1 MRRRSPNL
9 KNKTA
14 ERLNF
19 RLNLT
24 EQGQVVRWYI
34 HELRFKLLI
43 FEKKSKLPVPTW
55 SGSINEK
62 AKKGQK
68 KNRTN
73 KQKKKWA
80 QFYNVQL
87 ISFRNL
93 FANIEKALTGK
104 WISNFFSA
112 KI

>member
-62 AKKGQK
+62 AKKDRK
-68 KNRTN
+68 RTEQTN
-73 KQKKKWA
+73 KKKWA

-87 ISFRNL
+87 ISFRNF

-104 WISNFFSA
+104 QISKFFSA
-112 KI
+112 KM

>member
-9 KNKTA
+9 KNETA

-34 HELRFKLLI
+34 HELRFKLI
-43 FEKKSKLPVPTW
+43 FEKKSRLPVPTW
-55 SGSINEK
+55 RGGINEK

-68 KNRTN
+68 KNRAN
-73 KQKKKWA
+73 KQKKK
-80 QFYNVQL
+80 NGR
-87 ISFRNL
+87 SF
-93 FANIEKALTGK
+93 TMY
-104 WISNFFSA
+104 S
-112 KI
+112 

>member
-43 FEKKSKLPVPTW
+43 FEKKSRLPVPTW
-55 SGSINEK
+55 RGGINKK
-62 AKKGQK
+62 AKK
-68 KNRTN
+68 RTE
-73 KQKKKWA
+73 KEPSQKKKKKK
-80 QFYNVQL
+80 NGR
-87 ISFRNL
+87 SF
-93 FANIEKALTGK
+93 TMY
-104 WISNFFSA
+104 S
-112 KI
+112 

>member
-9 KNKTA
+9 KNETA

-34 HELRFKLLI
+34 HELRFKLI
-43 FEKKSKLPVPTW
+43 FEKKSRLPVPTW
-55 SGSINEK
+55 RGGINKK
-62 AKKGQK
+62 AKKRAEKEPSQK
-68 KNRTN
+68 K
-73 KQKKKWA
+73 KKKWA

-104 WISNFFSA
+104 WISKFFSA

>member
-34 HELRFKLLI
+34 HELRFKLI
-43 FEKKSKLPVPTW
+43 FEKKSRLAVPTW
-55 SGSINEK
+55 SGVINEK
-62 AKKGQK
+62 AKKDRK
-68 KNRTN
+68 RTE
-73 KQKKKWA
+73 KKKKWA

-104 WISNFFSA
+104 QISKFFSA
-112 KI
+112 KM

>member
-24 EQGQVVRWYI
+24 EQEQVVRWYI

-43 FEKKSKLPVPTW
+43 FEKKRRLPVPTW
-55 SGSINEK
+55 SGGINEK

-68 KNRTN
+68 KNRA
-73 KQKKKWA
+73 KKKK
-80 QFYNVQL
+80 NGR
-87 ISFRNL
+87 SF
-93 FANIEKALTGK
+93 TMY
-104 WISNFFSA
+104 S
-112 KI
+112 